1 MADPLKPAQIEA
13 LRGERVLRLAAN
25 DRFVFGRGAEECDA
39 LRAAG
44 LAVEVSGGRPGEAGW
59 GPTDVTIRA

>member
-39 LRAAG
+39 LR
-44 LAVEVSGGRPGEAGW
+44 
-59 GPTDVTIRA
+59 GPAWRSK